1 MKIRARAPYIFL
13 GTLYLLSALAGFV
26 SPYSYHEQDRSHFYA
41 PPTKP
46 HFQDSTGDWHLRPFV
61 YGMVLADPAEVRYEE
76 ERSVPYPVKLFV
88 TGSPYRLLGLFPTR
102 RHLFGVDAPG
112 RIFLLGSDQLGRD
125 VFSRAACAS
134 QVSLAL
140 SLAAVLLSFGIGLPV
155 GCVAGYYGGKTDSL
169 LTWLTDL
176 VLAIPGLY
184 FILAVRGALPLDT
197 PTLPALALLILVL
210 GVLGWAPVAR
220 VVRASTLSLKER
232 EFVLASRASGQSNA
246 GILVRHV
253 APHLASF
260 TFTQAALTAPFY
272 VLAEVTLSYLGLG
285 VSEPL
290 PSWGN
295 MLTEAHNL
303 TVLRHFWWMLS
314 PGVFL
319 FVTVVAWNWV
329 GNALRDFF
337 DPHSEPL

>member
-1 MKIRARAPYIFL
+1 MRIRDKAPYVL
-13 GTLYLLSALAGFV
+13 LAALYLLSALAGFV
-26 SPYSYHEQDRSHFYA
+26 SPYSYHEQDRNHFYA
-41 PPTKP
+41 PPAKL
-46 HFQDSTGDWHLRPFV
+46 HFLDSAGRWHLRPFV
-61 YGMVLADPAEVRYEE
+61 YRMVLSDPLEVRYLEDP
-76 ERSVPYPVKLFV
+76 SVAYPVKFFV
-88 TGSPYRLLGLFPTR
+88 PGSSYLLLGLFPAR
-102 RHLFGVDAPG
+102 HHLFSVDAPG

-125 VFSRAACAS
+125 VFSRCAYAS

-140 SLAAVLLSFGIGLPV
+140 ALAAVLLSFGIGLPV
-155 GCVAGYYGGKTDSL
+155 GCVAGYYGGKADTL
-169 LTWLTDL
+169 LMWLADL

-197 PTLPALALLILVL
+197 PTLPALALLIVIL

-232 EFVLASRASGQSNA
+232 EFVLASRASGGSSA
-246 GILVRHV
+246 GILVRHI

-303 TVLRHFWWMLS
+303 AVLQRFWWMLS
-314 PGVFL
+314 PGLFL